1 MKKFIVVLLVL
12 VFFICNLF
20 TLARPLTADVVKAT
34 DYTPEDFVGYW
45 INDNADTPDIT
56 KIIVKIL
63 GEDFNVQAFGKCH
76 PTDCDWGISTTK
88 TSDASDGILELSWVF
103 SFATTKLTVKLTD
116 KNHAEVVD
124 KNHFTDNSGRQDYE
138 WKNYCTKQTYIIT
151 ASAGV
156 GGSISPSGTVAVNSG
171 ADQIF
176 AITPTTGYHIKD
188 VKVDGSS
195 VGAVN
200 SYTFIS
206 INSNHRISVEFVW
219 TVDTTPPVIEA
230 SAPTEVNIPT
240 VTITGKVTDNVGVVS
255 LWIGVTKVD
264 FALENGTFSANVG
277 LTEGTNTIKIV
288 AFDAS
293 GNKGEEDLIVNYK
306 KTFTI
311 VSSAGHG
318 GLISP
323 SGTITVNSGESKTFT
338 ITPNSGYKTSN
349 VKVDGVLKGSV
360 SAYTF
365 TNITSD
371 HSIEAT
377 FEKEITQTV
386 IILQIGNNT
395 YTVNGTSNTL
405 DSPPVIK
412 NSRTLLPIRAIIESL
427 GGTVEWVAETSTVII
442 NLGSNSIRLQIGN
455 ANALVNG
462 INTLIDSQNLKVVPE
477 IINSRTMLPL
487 RFVTENLGA
496 KVDWNGTTQT
506 ITITYTGS

>member
-1 MKKFIVVLLVL
+1 MKKFVVVLLTIL
-12 VFFICNLF
+12 MFFSLF
-20 TLARPLTADVVKAT
+20 QGALRENVVKAT
-34 DYTPEDFVGYW
+34 DYTSEDFVGYW
-45 INDNADTPDIT
+45 INDNAATPDIT
-56 KIIVKIL
+56 KIIVKIV

-88 TSDASDGILELSWVF
+88 TSDASDGMLELSWVF

-124 KNHFTDNSGRQDYE
+124 KTHFTDNSGRQDYE
-138 WKNYCTKQTYIIT
+138 WKNYCTKQTYTIT
-151 ASAGV
+151 ASAGI
-156 GGSISPSGTVAVNSG
+156 GGSISPSGTVTVNSG

-200 SYTFIS
+200 SYTFTS

-230 SAPTEVNIPT
+230 SAPTEVNTPT

-255 LWIGVTKVD
+255 VWVGAKKAE
-264 FALENGTFSANVG
+264 FAPDGTFSEPVS
-277 LTEGTNTIKIV
+277 LDEGINTIKVV
-288 AFDAS
+288 AFDTS
-293 GNKGEEDLIVNYK
+293 GNKGEKDLTVTYK

-311 VSSAGHG
+311 VSLAGHG

-323 SGTITVNSGESKTFT
+323 SGTITVNSGDSMAFT
-338 ITPNSGYKTSN
+338 ITPNSGYKISL
-349 VKVDGVLKGSV
+349 VKVDGISKGSI
-360 SAYTF
+360 SSYTF

-371 HSIEAT
+371 HTIEVM
-377 FEKEITQTV
+377 FEKSTIV
-386 IILQIGNNT
+386 LILKIGDSSFIMSGET
-395 YTVNGTSNTL
+395 RYL
-405 DSPPVIK
+405 DSPPIIK
-412 NSRTLLPIRAIIESL
+412 NNRTLLPIRAIIEAL
-427 GGTVEWVAETSTVII
+427 DGTVSWDATERKVTVT
-442 NLGSNSIRLQIGN
+442 LGSTTIELWIGKSI
-455 ANALVNG
+455 AKVNG
-462 INTLIDSQNLKVVPE
+462 IDTSIDSTNSKVVPE

-496 KVDWNGTTQT
+496 TVNWDGATKT
-506 ITITYTGS
+506 ITITYQP